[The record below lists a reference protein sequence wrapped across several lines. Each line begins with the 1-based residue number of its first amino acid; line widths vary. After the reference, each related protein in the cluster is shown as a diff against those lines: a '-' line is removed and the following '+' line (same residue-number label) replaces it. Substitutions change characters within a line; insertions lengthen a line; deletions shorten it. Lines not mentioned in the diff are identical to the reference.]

1 MGVSLICS
9 DVRMEREVAAG
20 YLTTDRQISSLKPAS
35 AGYERTIG
43 GCRGLRIRVFPSGS
57 KQFEYRY
64 VTASGVRRRLV
75 LGAYPGLTLAKA
87 RIAANSSRMSVLEG
101 ADPVG
106 ERVLVRDRM
115 RTGETL
121 DELAEAYWAAA
132 AVGLHGGRRRPKR
145 AISIQ
150 RERHTWKRHVKG
162 PLGGRVFADIRR
174 ADVKVFMRDLVV
186 DGRFAPATIATVGGI
201 LHAVLGFAV
210 LEERI
215 EVNPA
220 TGLSRPLALTSRERM
235 FDDGALK
242 TIWDVAALASQP
254 REPDEKTS
262 GIHARLDPA
271 MGLAIQFL
279 MLTLT
284 RRNEIAGA
292 RKTEV
297 DRAAGLWII
306 PSERAKARHPHV
318 VPLGARC
325 IEVLDKAWAL
335 DPDSPFLFPSP
346 RSPEQHLDPQAIT
359 RAIARTCAR
368 KKLPLGSPHD
378 VRRSGATTLTGR
390 YGVTRFIVGLVL
402 GHTPSDGA
410 AVTGVYDRHTYVP
423 EKRRALELWAG
434 HVCGETVMD
443 SVETAP
449 IDALEGP
456 KSAEVSDELAVYVG
470 AAKSRALALC
480 EAGDLHSAVLSLC
493 MDLSRRPEAASS
505 HLEIL
510 ARGGLDLAVSG
521 SRAGV
526 EAWVMG
532 FR

>member
-1 MGVSLICS
+1 M
-9 DVRMEREVAAG
+9 AAG
-20 YLTTDRQISSLKPAS
+20 SLSTDRQISGLKPAVT
-35 AGYERTIG
+35 AYERTISG
-43 GCRGLRIRVFPSGS
+43 SRGLAVRVFPSGS

-75 LGAYPGLTLAKA
+75 LGTYPGLTLAKA
-87 RIAANSSRMSVLEG
+87 RIAATASRMSVMEG

-106 ERVLVRDRM
+106 ERAAARDRI
-115 RTGETL
+115 RTGATL
-121 DELAEAYWAAA
+121 DELAEAYWTAA

-145 AISIQ
+145 PISIQ
-150 RERHTWKRHVKG
+150 RERHTWKRHVKA
-162 PLGGRVFADIRR
+162 PLGGRAFADIKR
-174 ADVKVFMRDLVV
+174 ADVKAFMRGLVV

-210 LEERI
+210 QEEQI

-220 TGLSRPLALTSRERM
+220 TGLSRPLALNSRERM
-235 FDDGALK
+235 FGDEALK
-242 TIWDVAALASQP
+242 TIWDVAALASHP
-254 REPDEKTS
+254 REPNEKTS

-284 RRNEIAGA
+284 RRTEIAGA
-292 RKTEV
+292 RKAEV
-297 DRAAGLWII
+297 DRAAGLWVI

-325 IEVLDKAWAL
+325 IDVLDKAWAL

-434 HVCGETVMD
+434 HITGKAATD
-443 SVETAP
+443 SVEGAAA
-449 IDALEGP
+449 DAVVGSPEFP
-456 KSAEVSDELAVYVG
+456 NELSNYVG
-470 AAKSRALALC
+470 SAKSRALALC

-493 MDLSRRPEAASS
+493 MELARRPETASS
-505 HLEIL
+505 HLDIL

-521 SRAGV
+521 SREGV
-526 EAWVMG
+526 EAWVRG
-532 FR
+532 FH

>member
-1 MGVSLICS
+1 LIC
-9 DVRMEREVAAG
+9 DDERMERDVAAG
-20 YLTTDRQISSLKPAS
+20 NLTTDRQISGLKPAET
-35 AGYERTIG
+35 AYERTVS
-43 GCRGLRIRVFPSGS
+43 GCRGLTVRVFPSGS

-75 LGAYPGLTLAKA
+75 LGVYPALTLAKA
-87 RIAANSSRMSVLEG
+87 RIAANSSQMSVLEG
-101 ADPVG
+101 TDPVE
-106 ERVLVRDRM
+106 ERAQVRHRM

-121 DELAEAYWAAA
+121 NELAEAYWAAA

-145 AISIQ
+145 PISIQ

-174 ADVKVFMRDLVV
+174 ADIKVFMRDLVV

-235 FDDGALK
+235 FDDEALK
-242 TIWDVAALASQP
+242 TIWDVAVLASQP
-254 REPDEKTS
+254 RGPNEKTS

-318 VPLGARC
+318 VPLGAHC
-325 IEVLDKAWAL
+325 LEVLDRAWAL

-346 RSPEQHLDPQAIT
+346 RSPAQHLDPQAIT
-359 RAIARTCAR
+359 RAIARTCTR

-378 VRRSGATTLTGR
+378 IRRSGATTLTGR

-423 EKRRALELWAG
+423 EKRKALEHWAG
-434 HVCGETVMD
+434 HVCGEPAGD
-443 SVETAP
+443 SVDAAP
-449 IDALEGP
+449 VDAEEGLAFA
-456 KSAEVSDELAVYVG
+456 KGSDEIAVYVE

-480 EAGDLHSAVLSLC
+480 EVGDLHSAVLNLC
-493 MDLSRRPEAASS
+493 MDLSRRPETASS

-510 ARGGLDLAVSG
+510 ARGGLDLAISG
-521 SRAGV
+521 SKDGV
-526 EAWVMG
+526 EAWVLG

>member
-1 MGVSLICS
+1 
-9 DVRMEREVAAG
+9 MERDLAAG
-20 YLTTDRQISSLKPAS
+20 TLTTDRQISSLKPGSTA
-35 AGYERTIG
+35 YERA
-43 GCRGLRIRVFPSGS
+43 VSGS
-57 KQFEYRY
+57 QGLFVRVAPTGTKQFQYRY
-64 VTASGVRRRLV
+64 IATGGARRRLV
-75 LGAYPGLTLAKA
+75 LGFYPGLSLAKA
-87 RIAANSSRMSVLEG
+87 RAAGAAARMAVLEG
-101 ADPVG
+101 TDPVG
-106 ERVLVRDRM
+106 ERALVRDRM

-174 ADVKVFMRDLVV
+174 ADIKVFMRDLVV

-242 TIWDVAALASQP
+242 AIWDVAVLASQP
-254 REPDEKTS
+254 RGPNEKTS
-262 GIHARLDPA
+262 GIYARLDPA

-284 RRNEIAGA
+284 RRSEIAGA
-292 RKTEV
+292 RKVEV

-318 VPLGARC
+318 VPLGAQC
-325 IEVLDKAWAL
+325 LEVLDKAWAL
-335 DPDSPFLFPSP
+335 DPDSPFIFPSP
-346 RSPEQHLDPQAIT
+346 RSPDQHLDPQAIT

-423 EKRRALELWAG
+423 EKRKALELWAG
-434 HVCGETVMD
+434 HLCGETVSD
-443 SVETAP
+443 SVKAVSVDAEERLTAT
-449 IDALEGP
+449 AVL
-456 KSAEVSDELAVYVG
+456 DELAVYVG

-480 EAGDLHSAVLSLC
+480 EVGDLHSAVLSLC
-493 MDLSRRPEAASS
+493 MDLSRRPETASS

-510 ARGGLDLAVSG
+510 ARGGLDLAISG
-521 SRAGV
+521 SREGV
-526 EAWVMG
+526 EAWVNG